1 MQLYISICAAAVSL
15 LALVFSILTYWMGL
29 RRQRKQATLDAFDR
43 LQNQA
48 LDKLN
53 TYTKKQIA
61 EISQNPRS
69 EEYKELSA
77 LLARCEHFAVGV
89 NTKIYDAATLRR
101 LADVYFVALY
111 DKLTPMIEKKRK
123 ISTAAK
129 YYQELEMLA
138 NSMKSQFCK

>member
-1 MQLYISICAAAVSL
+1 MQLYISIFAAAVSL
-15 LALVFSILTYWMGL
+15 LALAFSIITHFMGL
-29 RRQRKQATLDAFDR
+29 RRQRKQATLDAYNT
-43 LQNQA
+43 LQKET

-61 EISQNPRS
+61 EISENPRS

-89 NTKIYDAATLRR
+89 NARIYDAGTLRR
-101 LADVYFVALY
+101 LADMYFAGLY
-111 DKLTPMIEKKRK
+111 DKLTPLIEKKRK

-129 YYQELEMLA
+129 HYAELEELA
-138 NSMKSQFCK
+138 ASMKVRHRR